1 MAAAGGAFRVT
12 VRTEGLVELRFVM
25 PLMPFLLTPPTVRQM
40 RDQAMARV
48 KRLTNEA
55 FTLGDGGHVR
65 DDDGCVLFLN
75 DLVQDVLDD
84 GDVVVLTIQGED
96 PEEPEAEPPRRG
108 ARSGRIGVLDL
119 L

>member
-1 MAAAGGAFRVT
+1 MAAAGGAFHVT

-25 PLMPFLLTPPTVRQM
+25 PLMPFLLTPPTVRRM
-40 RDQAMARV
+40 RDQAMERV

-55 FTLGDGGHVR
+55 FTLGDEGGHVR

-84 GDVVVLTIQGED
+84 RDVVVLTIRARI
-96 PEEPEAEPPRRG
+96 PRNPRRNRLDG
-108 ARSGRIGVLDL
+108 ERGRVEMES
-119 L
+119 

>member
-12 VRTEGLVELRFVM
+12 VRTKGLVELRFVM
-25 PLMPFLLTPPTVRQM
+25 PLPLTPPTVRQM
-40 RDQAMARV
+40 RDRAMERV

-75 DLVQDVLDD
+75 DPVSYTHL
-84 GDVVVLTIQGED
+84 
-96 PEEPEAEPPRRG
+96 PSPRDRQKSRMPSS
-108 ARSGRIGVLDL
+108 A
-119 L
+119 

>member
-1 MAAAGGAFRVT
+1 MAAGVGAFRVT

-25 PLMPFLLTPPTVRQM
+25 PLPLTPPTVRQM
-40 RDQAMARV
+40 RDRAMERV

-75 DLVQDVLDD
+75 DLVQDVLGD

-96 PEEPEAEPPRRG
+96 PEETEAEPPRRG